1 MNQKTAPSSISQA
14 TEDLREIPIL
24 YAQYQGES
32 HEERARAYLA
42 VEEAFERIRDYLDRQ
57 NTEAPRDWEAET
69 DLKAAYQQAQEILE
83 QSFNSHI
90 AAFRVELARIKEMSL
105 WGSKK

>member
-1 MNQKTAPSSISQA
+1 MNQKPAPSSISQA
-14 TEDLREIPIL
+14 TEDLCEIPHL
-24 YAQYQGES
+24 YAQYKGES

-42 VEEAFERIRDYLDRQ
+42 VEEAFERVRDYLDRQ

-69 DLKAAYQQAQEILE
+69 DLKTAYQQAQEILE